1 MAGREQIARPPRDG
15 QSQGTVGPKGDEGMV
30 SLRPGQ
36 EGHRIH
42 RIDSDRIAAGGLNLH
57 DTYIS

>member
-30 SLRPGQ
+30 MSVFAQGKKA
-36 EGHRIH
+36 
-42 RIDSDRIAAGGLNLH
+42 IAFIASIAIASPRGA
-57 DTYIS
+57 